1 MVEKICKNCG
11 KPFIAE
17 DNRRRICD
25 TCKEEYTKKH
35 SVRYNVEKIC
45 KCCGKPFIA
54 ETSRRSVCDTC
65 KKANREKHAKE
76 YCVQYKKEKL
86 HSINISKEDFEL
98 MERITKFTKM
108 SKREIVHQLLE
119 EYFSEE
125 NA

>member
-54 ETSRRSVCDTC
+54 ETSRKSVCDTC
-65 KKANREKHAKE
+65 KKFNREKHAKE
-76 YCVQYKKEKL
+76 YCVKYRKERKWV
-86 HSINISKEDFEL
+86 ITIDKEDNEL
-98 MERITKFTKM
+98 LEKISSSTKM
-108 SKREIVHQLLE
+108 SKTKIIHVLLE
-119 EYFSEE
+119 NFIE
-125 NA
+125 NI